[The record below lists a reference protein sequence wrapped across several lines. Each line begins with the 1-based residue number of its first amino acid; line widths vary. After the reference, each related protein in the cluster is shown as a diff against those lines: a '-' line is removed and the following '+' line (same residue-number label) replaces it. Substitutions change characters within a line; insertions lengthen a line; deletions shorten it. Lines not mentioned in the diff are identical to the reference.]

1 MANTHD
7 FNIANATGSTVRAD
21 LNTCLG
27 EAQASSSGDSA
38 PSTAVAGKLWHDTTT
53 HTLKYYTGTEW
64 VSVARQVKGSANNT
78 HITGN
83 INPTAS
89 TTVSG
94 TSTVFTTQAKVG
106 DKLVVSGET
115 RTITAIASD
124 TSLTVDVAT
133 TDTAD
138 DASPEIH
145 PAAFVVTDDGGGID
159 LLVDTDGKVGVNCA
173 TPGAQVDIRGVAG
186 TGTGSAG
193 VLRLSTAELTVADSD
208 QLGRIE
214 FIAPLEASG
223 TDAIAVGASIVAEA
237 DDTFAAANNETEL
250 VFSVASSDAEKGSA
264 TSGAVTERL
273 RIESDGS
280 IKFAGT
286 SNQGFAAGTKMI
298 FNQTAAPTGWTKV
311 TSANDVALRLVSGT
325 VGTGGSVAFETA
337 FASQTIGTHALTT
350 SELPSLSH
358 NHRLPRMT
366 DSTSLVWWFNTFYA
380 NNSQTYD
387 IASAVTSGTDPGNGA
402 GADAHGHGSVDLN
415 VSYVDVIIATKD

>member
-1 MANTHD
+1 MANSHD
-7 FNIANATGSTVRAD
+7 YIISNATGSTVRAD
-21 LNTCLG
+21 LNTLFLEV
-27 EAQASSSGDSA
+27 EASNAGDSA
-38 PSTAVAGKLWHDTTT
+38 PSNVAAGKLWMDTTT
-53 HTLKYYTGTEW
+53 DTLKYYTGAEW
-64 VSVARQVKGSANNT
+64 VSIVRQVKGSANNT

-89 TTVSG
+89 ATVSG
-94 TSTVFTTQAKVG
+94 VSTVFTKQAKVG

-124 TSLTVDVAT
+124 TSLTVDVAL

-159 LLVDTDGKVGVNCA
+159 LLVDTDGQVGVNCA

-186 TGTGSAG
+186 TGAGSAG
-193 VLRLSTAELTVADSD
+193 VLRLSTAELTVADAD

-223 TDAIAVGASIVAEA
+223 TDAILVGASIYAEA
-237 DDTFAAANNETEL
+237 DATFAADNNATEL
-250 VFSVASSDAEKGSA
+250 VFATGASETA
-264 TSGAVTERL
+264 TERM

-280 IKFAGT
+280 VRFAGT
-286 SNQGFAAGTKMI
+286 SNQGFASGTKML

-311 TSANDVALRLVSGT
+311 TSANDVALRLTSGT

-337 FASQTIGTHALTT
+337 FASQTVPVHTLATSEIPAHTHSYEQRQAGVYAASGWAAAIHDSGANSTTT
-350 SELPSLSH
+350 SS
-358 NHRLPRMT
+358 
-366 DSTSLVWWFNTFYA
+366 STGGGGS
-380 NNSQTYD
+380 
-387 IASAVTSGTDPGNGA
+387 
-402 GADAHGHGSVDLN
+402 HGHGSIDLN